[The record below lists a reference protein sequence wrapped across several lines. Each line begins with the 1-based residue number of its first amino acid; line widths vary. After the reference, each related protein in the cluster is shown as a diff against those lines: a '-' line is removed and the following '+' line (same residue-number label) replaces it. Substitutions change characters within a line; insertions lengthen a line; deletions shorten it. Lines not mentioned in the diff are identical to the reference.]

1 MPVAVETDV
10 RPWERQDNESQEA
23 WEAFGVYLEMGAQR
37 SLAKTATHLGKS
49 DTLMEGWSSRHKWGN
64 RVLLYNRQQ
73 ARITNDRVWL
83 GNADMRERIATQAVN
98 MQHRVAKR
106 VLSMTEAEIAKLSP
120 RECVALF
127 NAARRAEMDARDIPE
142 DQRGF
147 SETDQVPR
155 FNVNF
160 IISKPDGMVSVRLA
174 TGEAGYIPKESIDQF
189 KEEYP
194 DAMVIA

>member
-10 RPWERQDNESQEA
+10 RAWERQDNETQEA
-23 WEAFGVYLEMGAQR
+23 WEGFDTYLEMGASR
-37 SLAKTATHLGKS
+37 SLAKTAAALGKS
-49 DTLMEGWSSRHKWGN
+49 DTLMEGWSRRHKWVH
-64 RVLLYNRQQ
+64 RVLLHDRHQ
-73 ARITNDRVWL
+73 ARITNDRIFL
-83 GNADMRERIATQAVN
+83 GTADMRERIATQAVN

-106 VLSMTEAEIAKLSP
+106 ILSMSDAEIAKLTP
-120 RECVALF
+120 RECAALF
-127 NAARRAEMDARDIPE
+127 NAARKAEMDARDIPE
-142 DQRGF
+142 DQRGL
-147 SETDQVPR
+147 SDVDQVPR

-160 IISKPDGMVSVRLA
+160 IVSKPDGMVSVRLA